1 MEKNADFLKERSIT
15 DFLNKEYFDY
25 SMYVIENRAC
35 PSMIDGLKTGARK
48 ILHASFKGSLK
59 NGDTKKVT
67 NLAGE
72 TMNYSLYQH
81 GDSSLNGSIITL
93 SQDFNF
99 NLNPLYI
106 DGQNGSLRSQ
116 DAASPRYLYVR
127 HSKYTDIWKVDY
139 ELLEFEEEEG
149 QKVEPK
155 YYLPIIPV
163 VLTASQIGMA
173 PGYRFSCISYNPLDI
188 IDNCIDYIKNGQLK
202 KTIRPYVRGI
212 KTYNWHYVSD
222 SENSYWVNYGEWMY
236 NKSKDIMWI
245 TDLSYD
251 MTFDA
256 FESMLNKYIEQN
268 FIKDWKNFSNGSQIN
283 YCIQFE
289 TGRLRRELGNEDAD
303 TRLPNKFK
311 LIKKVPDDQLWVIDE
326 NKKVKHFQST
336 NDLITYFVD
345 FRLKKYNDR
354 KSLLVNILEK
364 KLNDNSDLCKFI
376 KLIIEGKL
384 KINNRPKADIKVD
397 LTKYNLPDHLINV
410 PISKLT
416 KEEYEALLKEN
427 EDIKQELAYIKG
439 TTIEDMYIKDLTELR
454 KRLEKDF
461 PDDTNPNKKK
471 FEGSFKEDK
480 EKEKLAKLKEKEK
493 TEKAK
498 AKIKAEKEKAKVDKE
513 KAKKQKDKDK
523 EKKLKEKE
531 KKQKEKEKLAKEK
544 EKIRKEKEKE
554 KRQKD
559 KEKLQKQKEKLKK
572 QKEKSKK
579 K

>member
-1 MEKNADFLKERSIT
+1 MEKNTDFLKERSVT
-15 DFLNKEYFDY
+15 DFLNNEYFNY

-35 PSMIDGLKTGARK
+35 PSLVDGLKTGARK

-188 IDNCIDYIKNGQLK
+188 IDNCIDYIKNGQLN

-222 SENSYWVNYGEWMY
+222 GENSYWVNYGEWMY

-245 TDLSYD
+245 TDLPYD

-268 FIKDWKNFSNGSQIN
+268 FIKDWKNFSNGNQIN

-289 TGRLRRELGNEDAD
+289 TGRLKRELGNEDAD

-376 KLIIEGKL
+376 KLIIDGKL

-544 EKIRKEKEKE
+544 EKIRKQKEKE
-554 KRQKD
+554 KRQ

-572 QKEKSKK
+572 QKEKSEKK
-579 K
+579 